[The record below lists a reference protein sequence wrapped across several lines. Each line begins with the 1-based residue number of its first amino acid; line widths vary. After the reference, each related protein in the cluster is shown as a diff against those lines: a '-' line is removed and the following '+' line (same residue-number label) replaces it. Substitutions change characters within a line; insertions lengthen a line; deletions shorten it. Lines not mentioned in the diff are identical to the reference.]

1 MGANAEL
8 TGRRRTQRGGD
19 PTATPLG
26 ARVERRVGL
35 RSKALTPVV
44 SKRDHPQ
51 LVPARVVD
59 DAEWEPADREATSSV
74 PPMCAKPRL
83 FTEQRECAL
92 ELVDEFGS

>member
-1 MGANAEL
+1 MVGSIAW
-8 TGRRRTQRGGD
+8 
-19 PTATPLG
+19 LG
-26 ARVERRVGL
+26 LGL
-35 RSKALTPVV
+35 MVAVLSFSTNPVSGLLAMV

-59 DAEWEPADREATSSV
+59 DTEWEPADREATSSV